1 MKLNKIFWAL
11 MVVALP
17 LSFTACS
24 SSDDDGVNNDTTPY
38 YYSVPKNKASQGKY
52 TFDVSNSSYN
62 GQASVSL
69 DANKTI
75 TLKFPKKQSISV
87 KAYTRTEATQEYDYV
102 IGDYVKAGNVYTI
115 KVGGAVWGTVTIT
128 PSGNGTYKIK
138 IETVKPEDNDKNV
151 VEVDAEKVQPISQN
165 DDTDKLCRTWKPIGI
180 RLLVLEQGKTG
191 GKGFKAVNEC
201 SFKAVKA
208 AAAEEGCTIDEDF
221 DEGYLMT
228 AVSFNNTGDLTIKFN
243 KEENSYVAVWS
254 WRDQNIGGNPRYI
267 NTTWSKK
274 QAKNGE
280 DNQFIPD
287 FASILYQT
295 GNFSGE
301 CWVEFDKVVESNDKK
316 KYDVSLIVRLRDM
329 AEYE

>member
-38 YYSVPKNKASQGKY
+38 YYSVPKNKASQGKF
-52 TFDVSNSSYN
+52 TFGVANSSYN

-69 DANKTI
+69 DSHKTI
-75 TLKFPKKQSISV
+75 TLKYPIKEPSSV
-87 KAYTRTEATQEYDYV
+87 KAYTRDAVPQPQKYDYV

-115 KVGGAVWGTVTIT
+115 KVGGVVWGTVTIT

-138 IETVKPEDNDKNV
+138 IETTDTDKNIPE
-151 VEVDAEKVQPISQN
+151 VEAEKAQPISQN

-243 KEENSYVAVWS
+243 NEANSYVAVWS

-287 FASILYQT
+287 YASILYQT

>member
-1 MKLNKIFWAL
+1 ME
-11 MVVALP
+11 
-17 LSFTACS
+17 
-24 SSDDDGVNNDTTPY
+24 
-38 YYSVPKNKASQGKY
+38 
-52 TFDVSNSSYN
+52 
-62 GQASVSL
+62 
-69 DANKTI
+69 
-75 TLKFPKKQSISV
+75 SIRS
-87 KAYTRTEATQEYDYV
+87 
-102 IGDYVKAGNVYTI
+102 
-115 KVGGAVWGTVTIT
+115 
-128 PSGNGTYKIK
+128 
-138 IETVKPEDNDKNV
+138 
-151 VEVDAEKVQPISQN
+151 
-165 DDTDKLCRTWKPIGI
+165 
-180 RLLVLEQGKTG
+180 
-191 GKGFKAVNEC
+191 VNEC

-243 KEENSYVAVWS
+243 NEANSYVAVWS

-274 QAKNGE
+274 QANNGE

-287 FASILYQT
+287 YASILYQT

-301 CWVEFDKVVESNDKK
+301 CWVEFDKVVESNYKK